1 MQDSQECT
9 QRSFSLD
16 ASTKHPKHIQISPF
30 FCFTSNAVGEV
41 FLMEL
46 QCPGAA
52 EAIGSS
58 FLTVPIPDPLEGDD
72 LALKRCL

>member
-16 ASTKHPKHIQISPF
+16 TPTEHPEHTQKPQF

-41 FLMEL
+41 FLMKL
-46 QCPGAA
+46 KRPGAA
-52 EAIGSS
+52 GASGEQQGGWTASWQ
-58 FLTVPIPDPLEGDD
+58 FLF
-72 LALKRCL
+72 